1 MAHLLVY
8 KQQQDLEVMFG
19 WPRLHQ
25 SLREVIPLLGTP
37 KDGFKACELHK
48 GMVVMMENGISGL
61 HKRFWIIGLLWNS
74 ADMSEC
80 MILLNGN
87 YEDASEY
94 AFGVILR
101 NVDDDHNRS
110 YQKHYYHHH
119 KTEHDYHNRM
129 IIRAKGSHYNP
140 RTQHLFKP
148 DMGLDFDFPEILSS
162 CGAAVEQLPSV
173 MALQQLNHANQEC
186 L

>member
-37 KDGFKACELHK
+37 KDGFKASELHK
-48 GMVVMMENGISGL
+48 GMVVVMENGISGL

-94 AFGVILR
+94 AFGVLIR
-101 NVDDDHNRS
+101 NVDETLLPE
-110 YQKHYYHHH
+110 KHYYHHH
-119 KTEHDYHNRM
+119 MTEEHTYNRM
-129 IIRAKGSHYNP
+129 IIRAKGSHYTP

-148 DMGLDFDFPEILSS
+148 DLLQDFDFSEIQTS
-162 CGAAVEQLPSV
+162 CGAAMEQLPSV
-173 MALQQLNHANQEC
+173 MALQQLLHASVGS
-186 L
+186 

>member
-8 KQQQDLEVMFG
+8 KQQQDLEVKFG
-19 WPRLHQ
+19 WPRWHQ

-37 KDGFKACELHK
+37 KDGFKASELHK
-48 GMVVMMENGISGL
+48 GMVVVMENGISGL

-80 MILLNGN
+80 MILLNGSV
-87 YEDASEY
+87 EDASEY

-119 KTEHDYHNRM
+119 KTEEHFYNRM

-148 DMGLDFDFPEILSS
+148 DLLQDFDFSEIQTS
-162 CGAAVEQLPSV
+162 CAASMEQMPSV
-173 MALQQLNHANQEC
+173 MVLQQLLHAGVGS
-186 L
+186 

>member
-37 KDGFKACELHK
+37 KDGFKASELHK
-48 GMVVMMENGISGL
+48 GMVVVIENGISGL

-94 AFGVILR
+94 AFGVLMR
-101 NVDDDHNRS
+101 NVGNVALLPE
-110 YQKHYYHHH
+110 KHYYHHH
-119 KTEHDYHNRM
+119 KTEEHTYNRM
-129 IIRAKGSHYNP
+129 IIRAKGSHYTP

-148 DMGLDFDFPEILSS
+148 DLLQDFDFSEIQTS
-162 CGAAVEQLPSV
+162 CAASMEQMSSV
-173 MALQQLNHANQEC
+173 MVLQQLLHAGVGS
-186 L
+186 